1 MMIDKM
7 ETTEYSN
14 ETPWIEKYF
23 NRELIYQEAI
33 EAQPLKERII
43 YAKDCGR
50 PKIHVL
56 VPNFISEEEVRSEME
71 RISHNYGKKEY
82 FDELLKICDEI
93 NRDGVLH
100 LVRMVDYKEVIDNI
114 PRGAVILNLCDG
126 SDVDGVPGPGVTRYL
141 EERGIPYFGCDYL
154 FMEATTRK
162 YEMKEK
168 FIANGVQTANFV
180 IVTKE
185 KPITRDAVE
194 NMKFPLFVKASD
206 SYGSIGL
213 TTDSVVHT
221 FEALERQVKVMQ
233 EIFENVLVEEFING
247 AEYSLL
253 VIGDSRFPD
262 SQLEVFPPA
271 QRVFDESIPQQER
284 FLSYKLV
291 WEEGGQAYKY
301 EMVDRD
307 FDLLV
312 DLARRAYNSVG
323 GNGFGRID
331 VRRRDATNE
340 YFVLEV
346 NANCGVGYDS
356 SSAQILKLGGK
367 EIVYLIERVLTI
379 GGNDP
384 SKKNQGKPLV

>member
-1 MMIDKM
+1 M
-7 ETTEYSN
+7 EEAKA
-14 ETPWIEKYF
+14 TPWLEKYYD
-23 NRELIYQEAI
+23 RELIYREAI
-33 EAQPLKERII
+33 EAQPLANRII
-43 YAKDCGR
+43 YATDKGR

-71 RISHNYGKKEY
+71 RISHNYGKREY
-82 FDELLKICDEI
+82 FEELFKICDEL

-100 LVRMVDYKEVIDNI
+100 LVRMIDYKEVIDNV

-141 EERGIPYFGCDYL
+141 EEKGIPYFGCDYL
-154 FMEATTRK
+154 FMEATTKK

-168 FIANGVQTANFV
+168 FIANGVSTANFV

-194 NMKFPLFVKASD
+194 YMKFPLFVKASD

-213 TTDSVVHT
+213 SSDSVVRT
-221 FEALERQVKVMQ
+221 FEELEKQVKVMQ
-233 EIFENVLVEEFING
+233 ETFENVLVEEFIDG
-247 AEYSLL
+247 AEFSLL

-271 QRVFDESIPQQER
+271 QRVFDSNIPQQER

-291 WEEGGQAYKY
+291 WEEGGQAYRY
-301 EMVDRD
+301 EIVDRD
-307 FDLLV
+307 YDLLV

-367 EIVYLIERVLTI
+367 GIVYLIERVLTI